1 MAAVDP
7 LGGRGVADLR
17 DIIQLVEE
25 DLARV
30 EEIFEAQFR
39 SDVGLVG
46 EIGRYIREGGGKRIR
61 PALLLLACR
70 LCGYRGDRAITLA
83 SVVEFIHT
91 ATLLHDDI
99 IDEATVR
106 RGKRS
111 VNSRWGNDITV
122 LLGDFLYTKSMS
134 MALSQDNLPILR
146 LLSDVTLRMIEG
158 ELLEIER
165 NGDLRMSEAQHIDI
179 IRRKTA
185 DLFAACM
192 SIGAI
197 LGEVSEDKRRALTS
211 YGLNLGIC
219 FQMVDD
225 LLDFTADEKVLG
237 KPVNNDLR
245 EGKLTLPVIF
255 LLRKAGTAGDADGV
269 RRAGRPRV
277 RARQPRGPPAPG
289 PRARRPRRSAR
300 PGRALRGRGPQGPGR
315 VRALAVPRSAR
326 SPAGLHPRSRSLG
339 NSGGPHRSADGPGRL
354 ARRMAPPA
362 PFGLPPMPLRRRVKR
377 RLAACHRSVPR
388 PSSGTGAAPR
398 RHKMRR

>member
-165 NGDLRMSEAQHIDI
+165 NGDLRMSEAQHLDI

-197 LGEVSEDKRRALTS
+197 LGDASEDKRRALTS

-255 LLRKAGTAGDADGV
+255 LLRKAGPLGEKTVSHVLADRGF
-269 RRAGRPRV
+269 ARV
-277 RARQPRGPPAPG
+277 TREELLRLAREHG
-289 PRARRPRRSAR
+289 
-300 PGRALRGRGPQGPGR
+300 ALDEA
-315 VRALAVPRSAR
+315 RALAERYAEAARKDLAVFDR
-326 SPAGLHPRSRSLG
+326 SPFREALSVLPDFILSRD
-339 NSGGPHRSADGPGRL
+339 H
-354 ARRMAPPA
+354 
-362 PFGLPPMPLRRRVKR
+362 
-377 RLAACHRSVPR
+377 
-388 PSSGTGAAPR
+388 
-398 RHKMRR
+398 

>member
-165 NGDLRMSEAQHIDI
+165 NGDLRMSEAQHLDI

-197 LGEVSEDKRRALTS
+197 LGDVGEDKRRALTS

-255 LLRKAGTAGDADGV
+255 LLRKAGTVGAQTVSHVLADRGFE
-269 RRAGRPRV
+269 RV
-277 RARQPRGPPAPG
+277 TREDLLRLAREHG
-289 PRARRPRRSAR
+289 
-300 PGRALRGRGPQGPGR
+300 ALDEA
-315 VRALAVPRSAR
+315 RALAARYAEAARKDLSVFER
-326 SPAGLHPRSRSLG
+326 SPYREALAVLPDFILG
-339 NSGGPHRSADGPGRL
+339 RDH
-354 ARRMAPPA
+354 
-362 PFGLPPMPLRRRVKR
+362 
-377 RLAACHRSVPR
+377 
-388 PSSGTGAAPR
+388 
-398 RHKMRR
+398 

>member
-70 LCGYRGDRAITLA
+70 LCGYRGERAITLA

-165 NGDLRMSEAQHIDI
+165 NGDLRMSEAQHLDI

-192 SIGAI
+192 SIGAM
-197 LGEVSEDKRRALTS
+197 LGDVSEEKRRALTS

-255 LLRKAGTAGDADGV
+255 LLRKAGSVGAQTVSHVLADRGFE
-269 RRAGRPRV
+269 RV
-277 RARQPRGPPAPG
+277 TREDLLRLAREHG
-289 PRARRPRRSAR
+289 
-300 PGRALRGRGPQGPGR
+300 ALDEA
-315 VRALAVPRSAR
+315 RALAARYAEAARKDLAVFER
-326 SPAGLHPRSRSLG
+326 SPYREALEVLPDFILG
-339 NSGGPHRSADGPGRL
+339 RDH
-354 ARRMAPPA
+354 
-362 PFGLPPMPLRRRVKR
+362 
-377 RLAACHRSVPR
+377 
-388 PSSGTGAAPR
+388 
-398 RHKMRR
+398 